1 MKDTTNIHISSDFN
15 VDVGQMKDTS
25 QPKQKLEFLTLT
37 EPFGLKANLLTP
49 ARFTDTRKSCFDSI
63 NIYL

>member
-1 MKDTTNIHISSDFN
+1 MKNTTNIHISSDFN
-15 VDVGQMKDTS
+15 VGQMKDTS

-37 EPFGLKANLLTP
+37 EPFGLKAYLLTP
-49 ARFTDTRKSCFDSI
+49 TRITDTRNSCFDSI